1 MVELLSSRQTFF
13 SKFIL
18 PPIWIGASGLGLM
31 KSGFGAPARGW
42 PVVFV
47 GWIVASGFI
56 CWSAVRLKRVS
67 IDEQFLYVSN
77 YFNEIAIPFSD
88 IGDVTQNLWMNN
100 HQVTIHFKVPT
111 EFGGAIVFMPRFRFF
126 PFAGPHPVVDRLKQ
140 LADLT

>member
-1 MVELLSSRQTFF
+1 MELLSSRQTFF

-18 PPIWIGASGLGLM
+18 PPIWIGGIGLGLM
-31 KSGFGAPARGW
+31 KSGFGAARFW

-47 GWIVASGFI
+47 GWIVASGFVY
-56 CWSAVRLKRVS
+56 WSCVRLKRVS

-77 YFNEIAIPFSD
+77 YSDEIAIPFSD
-88 IGDVTQNLWMNN
+88 IGDVTQNLSMNN
-100 HQVTIHFKVPT
+100 QQVTIHFKVPT

-140 LADLT
+140 LANIT